1 MTNQDFKYNTL
12 ITKLQSAKPEV
23 KDAAWLTDDIMLAIS
38 EMKHGRSHGIVFWLR
53 PVMSAA
59 ALFLFGLFL
68 YQSYDEAVIPQS
80 DSRSNSL
87 KSAFIKKEYCG
98 TNSILNIQ
106 DKQSLVNEYLCYIK
120 NSRIENLESK
130 EMYLKILGKIQND
143 EIQ

>member
-12 ITKLQSAKPEV
+12 ITKLQSAKPDV
-23 KDAAWLTDDIMLAIS
+23 KDAALMTDNIMLTIS

-68 YQSYDEAVIPQS
+68 YQAYDEAVIPQS